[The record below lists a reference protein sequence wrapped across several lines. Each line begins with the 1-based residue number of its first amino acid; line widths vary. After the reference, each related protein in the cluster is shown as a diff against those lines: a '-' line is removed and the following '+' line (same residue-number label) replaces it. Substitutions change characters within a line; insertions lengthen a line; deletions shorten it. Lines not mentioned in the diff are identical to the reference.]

1 MPRRKNMANNTF
13 DSDYLKGYYD
23 GMRDTYDS
31 SEFDAYYAG
40 VGFGKMQAK
49 DKHLGFNSNEE
60 RQAFE
65 RGIENKDKHF
75 KSIRAYRSFW
85 ERLLGIGRKEH
96 RKDRLKIKNSYQ
108 NVKRVKKNWKGGRNA
123 DNYLVTHDIAEAKR
137 KIKKDKKRSARDARK
152 NQRYYVP
159 GNYKGS
165 R

>member
-1 MPRRKNMANNTF
+1 MPRCKNMANNTS

-85 ERLLGIGRKEH
+85 ERLLGIGRKER
-96 RKDRLKIKNSYQ
+96 RKDRLKIKNSSQ
-108 NVKRVKKNWKGGRNA
+108 NVKRVKKNWHGG
-123 DNYLVTHDIAEAKR
+123 K
-137 KIKKDKKRSARDARK
+137 KKDKAQENPRRVNNSYNNSFSRIDPGRNTSRIVKAPPRSKRGR
-152 NQRYYVP
+152 
-159 GNYKGS
+159 
-165 R
+165 

>member
-1 MPRRKNMANNTF
+1 MPRRKNMANNTS

-23 GMRDTYDS
+23 GMKDTYDS

-85 ERLLGIGRKEH
+85 ERFLGIGRKE
-96 RKDRLKIKNSYQ
+96 RRSSQLRIKNSSQ
-108 NVKRVKKNWKGGRNA
+108 NVKRVKKNWKGGKKKYKPEARPNNNLPNNSFSRIDPGRRNTSA
-123 DNYLVTHDIAEAKR
+123 VVKAPPRSKR
-137 KIKKDKKRSARDARK
+137 GR
-152 NQRYYVP
+152 
-159 GNYKGS
+159 
-165 R
+165 